1 MNDKRAL
8 VTGSSRGIGR
18 AIALQLAQ
26 DGFEVLVHCAG
37 NTAKAEETKEI
48 IEQRGGKAEVIQA
61 NLCNTDEAEF
71 LANKMGNIDAL
82 VLNASLQYRN
92 HWD

>member
-1 MNDKRAL
+1 MNGKRAL

-48 IEQRGGKAEVIQA
+48 IEQRGGKARLFRQTFA
-61 NLCNTDEAEF
+61 TPMKPSF
-71 LANKMGNIDAL
+71 
-82 VLNASLQYRN
+82 
-92 HWD
+92 